1 MRKIIAVILFFTIPI
16 TILGEYKNTRVRL
29 FLKTRLGEEFN
40 TLVFGIDKDATDY
53 LDKNIGEQELFPG
66 HPPSGLHA
74 VFIIYDS
81 VQKENVWSYLDLKGF
96 PDLDTGYKYY
106 RMDVQYHAGDNLIF
120 EWKPFGDEI
129 REAWINDI
137 ITGDLVKINMKDST
151 RAVIDNQFIK
161 KFDLKVKY
169 ESNTSVV
176 EFSDDKILIYPNPLK
191 DVIQIS
197 SSEQMMDLTLLN
209 LFGQEI
215 IKENINDKNAI
226 FDISYLSSGF
236 YYIKIKFFNHK
247 IIAKKIIIN

>member
-1 MRKIIAVILFFTIPI
+1 MKKFLIIILLFTIPFML
-16 TILGEYKNTRVRL
+16 LGDYKNTRVRL
-29 FLKTRLGEEFN
+29 FLKTKLGEEFN

-81 VQKENVWSYLDLKGF
+81 IQKENVWSYLDLKAF

-120 EWKPFGDEI
+120 EWRPFGDEI

-137 ITGDLVKINMKDST
+137 ITGDLVKINMKDSS
-151 RAVIDNQFIK
+151 RAFIENQFIK

-169 ESNTSVV
+169 ESNTNVDEV
-176 EFSDDKILIYPNPLK
+176 PKDDILIYNNPIN
-191 DVIQIS
+191 DNIQII
-197 SSEQMMDLTLLN
+197 SSEQIKDFTLFN
-209 LFGQEI
+209 LFGKEMI
-215 IKENINDKNAI
+215 SENINDKKANI
-226 FDISYLSSGF
+226 DISFLSSGLYF
-236 YYIKIKFFNHK
+236 VKLKFFNDK
-247 IIAKKIIIN
+247 TIIKKIIKN